1 MYPSQYIFT
10 YRSSLSLSFLLCS
23 APPGVFLPPSP
34 WAWIDP
40 GAFALIGAG
49 AFMGGVTRMTL
60 ALAVIIM
67 EMSNDV
73 RILLPA
79 MVAIMLAKWVADAA
93 SHSLYHGLLEVK
105 CVPFLP
111 KEPVSDVSLDLLDVR
126 YVMAA
131 PVVTLR
137 EYMRLGEVRDVL
149 RSTRHNG
156 FPIVRPV
163 LDSNSVVD
171 RRMTN
176 SSVRSV
182 GSGVNMNVMVA
193 PPSRDQSMDQY
204 KKDDDLSVRS
214 HQNVYDNGYGDTRN
228 RTIGADMNDLDNND
242 AVFIGLVARDHLL
255 RLLLEAVR
263 RGTAQHLELEYPDLN
278 HQHADPGVI
287 AAEEEQQL
295 AVLEGRPQTPQ
306 HFPSAPALWDE
317 IMDLTPYINMA
328 AHRVPETFSVER
340 AYLLFSTMGLRH
352 LVVVDEHNKVRGIV
366 TRKDLL
372 GYRLDEA
379 VMRARSGEPP
389 GEPLSP
395 NEPEAGMA

>member
-1 MYPSQYIFT
+1 MPIPPSNLLSQLTDYITKF
-10 YRSSLSLSFLLCS
+10 SFLS
-23 APPGVFLPPSP
+23 RAPPGVFLPPSP

-67 EMSNDV
+67 EVSSLVHRTASVESQRNGMLGKGVICAWAPSCNDLLFFAHPCYHLPEIAMQMSNDV

-79 MVAIMLAKWVADAA
+79 MTAIMLAKWVADAA

-111 KEPVSDVSLDLLDVR
+111 KEPATDISMDLLEVR
-126 YVMAA
+126 YIMAA

-137 EYMRLGEVRDVL
+137 ERMRLGDVRDVL

-156 FPIVRPV
+156 FPVVRPAPG
-163 LDSNSVVD
+163 
-171 RRMTN
+171 
-176 SSVRSV
+176 SSSSGRSSGG
-182 GSGVNMNVMVA
+182 GSRG
-193 PPSRDQSMDQY
+193 
-204 KKDDDLSVRS
+204 DDD
-214 HQNVYDNGYGDTRN
+214 G
-228 RTIGADMNDLDNND
+228 
-242 AVFIGLVARDHLL
+242 VFVGLVARDHLM

-263 RGTAQHLELEYPDLN
+263 RGTCQHLELAYSELN
-278 HQHADPGVI
+278 HQLVDPGVL
-287 AAEEEQQL
+287 AAEEEQQM
-295 AVLEGRPQTPQ
+295 AVLEGRPPTPQ
-306 HFPSAPALWDE
+306 HFPSAPALWE
-317 IMDLTPYINMA
+317 EMLDLTPYVNEA

-352 LVVVDEHNKVRGIV
+352 LVVVDEGNRVRGIV

-372 GYRLDEA
+372 GYRLDEG
-379 VMRARSGEPP
+379 VVKARRGAHLAGGTTPARQLAL
-389 GEPLSP
+389 PLDAP
-395 NEPEAGMA
+395 